1 MTRLEEITQ
10 RIGARPALIRMQDV
24 SDLFGEAAPYHIEGG
39 IAMIDVCGVLT
50 NAAWSWGGTTYGE
63 LQDQIN
69 IASVDPNVTG
79 ILLVINSPGGEC
91 DNAFETATVVAN
103 AAKLKPVYA
112 VAGTMA
118 ASAAYLLASQAD
130 KIYLP
135 NTSGG
140 VGSIGIVCTHMDVS
154 KAMQMAGLKATQ
166 ISAGTGKTAGSPYQP
181 LSDADRETMQAE
193 VDRLYGEFVGA
204 VAKGRGI
211 APQAIVTMGAR
222 MFYGAAN
229 AIQSGLAD
237 ATGDASTAWADLCAE
252 AQKPKTPVISGF
264 KLAASANST
273 EGKMETVKTETTATA
288 YLAGVAAPVIDVAA
302 ITAAAEAKGFN
313 AAQEIVDLCAIA
325 GKPAEAAGF
334 IAARKSVAEVR
345 TALMAARVADDKTS
359 AELNASVLLGQKA
372 KEATAEGT
380 PKPWGEVMGE
390 LAGRAFG
397 LKGSK

>member
-10 RIGARPALIRMQDV
+10 RIGARPALVRMQDIA
-24 SDLFGEAAPYHIEGG
+24 DIFGEAAPYRIEGG

-50 NAAWSWGGTTYGE
+50 NAAWSWGGTTYGD
-63 LQDQIN
+63 LQDQLN

-79 ILLVINSPGGEC
+79 ILLNINSPGGEC
-91 DNAFETATVVAN
+91 DNAFETADAVAQ
-103 AAKLKPVYA
+103 ATKLKPVYA
-112 VAGTMA
+112 VAGTTA

-135 NTSGG
+135 ETSGG
-140 VGSIGIVCTHMDVS
+140 VGSIGIVLTHMDVS
-154 KAMQMAGLKATQ
+154 QAMKQAGLKATQ
-166 ISAGTGKTAGSPYQP
+166 LSAGTGKTAGSPYQP

-211 APQAIVTMGAR
+211 TPQAIVTMGAK

-237 ATGDASTAWADLCAE
+237 ATGDVATAWADLCAE
-252 AQKPKTPVISGF
+252 AQKPKTPMISGF

-273 EGKMETVKTETTATA
+273 EGKMETVKTETTAS
-288 YLAGVAAPVIDVAA
+288 VAAPVIDVAA
-302 ITAAAEAKGFN
+302 ITAAAEAKGFL

-334 IAARKSVAEVR
+334 IGARKSVAEVR
-345 TALMAARVADDKTS
+345 AALMAAKVADDKTS
-359 AELNASVLLGQKA
+359 AELNASVLLGAKNKEIEAQGKA
-372 KEATAEGT
+372 Q
-380 PKPWGEVMGE
+380 PWSKIIGE
-390 LAGRAFG
+390 LAARSFG
-397 LKGSK
+397 LKGGK